1 LQAALTD
8 PRHAAALAAIR
19 AAVDEIEYERALVHL
34 DVLEH
39 AVDNRVEAAS

>member
-1 LQAALTD
+1 VQAALAD
-8 PRHAAALAAIR
+8 PRHAAPLAAIR

-39 AVDNRVEAAS
+39 AIDSRVEAAS